1 MFGLSSFLKR
11 STIQAGLRMAAGTA
25 FLSLPLGTAV
35 SLSATGMTQIADLI
49 SHADQYDKQMV
60 TVVGRVENFQVAS
73 TRDGHI
79 GFGFLLKDAHGT
91 VKVVGLGKVA
101 VHNGEQVIVEGVFNR
116 LRQVGRAIVY
126 NEIKADRVQSLDRLT
141 PDLVG

>member
-1 MFGLSSFLKR
+1 MFGQISFPKRPTAHAWLRITAGGAFFSFL
-11 STIQAGLRMAAGTA
+11 
-25 FLSLPLGTAV
+25 LGTVMA
-35 SLSATGMTQIADLI
+35 LSATGMIQIADLV
-49 SHADQYDKQMV
+49 SRAEQYDKQIV
-60 TVVGRVENFQVAS
+60 TVVGRVDNFQVAS

-101 VHNGEQVIVEGVFNR
+101 IHNGEQVIVEGVFNR
-116 LRQVGRAIVY
+116 LRQVGRAIVF